1 VKAVDRLQVHR
12 EVPALGPA
20 LVFLRSGRD
29 HLAKRCGAAKAAKQR
44 VANLRFGSAS
54 KRTILLFLQ
63 EQKIPVHSNG
73 KKFSVCSE
81 NIA

>member
-1 VKAVDRLQVHR
+1 VKAVDPLQVHR

-20 LVFLRSGRD
+20 LVLPRSRRD

-54 KRTILLFLQ
+54 KRTIFLFLQ
-63 EQKIPVHSNG
+63 EQKIPVLSDGN
-73 KKFSVCSE
+73 KCSVCSE